1 MNAPP
6 LSNWPDAIDHPK
18 TPSKNK
24 LRNLFFNYINM
35 SAENIWRGIDKS
47 SHVWR
52 LSADSARI
60 AQTCNSYLTFI
71 SLRWKLSESI
81 PERFSYLDIWI
92 YKYCTS
98 IEIMAITF
106 INGIAITSRNSE
118 GTKQGW
124 SLRIRAWK
132 LQEKYYERE
141 LHIIFWNAALIL

>member
-1 MNAPP
+1 MNAPSP
-6 LSNWPDAIDHPK
+6 IGHMQLTILQLHPK
-18 TPSKNK
+18 IS
-24 LRNLFFNYINM
+24 YINM

-106 INGIAITSRNSE
+106 INGIIAITSRNSE

>member
-1 MNAPP
+1 MLYLNIDHEVIEWMPPP

-71 SLRWKLSESI
+71 SYRWKLSESI
-81 PERFSYLDIWI
+81 PERFSYWDIFEYINIVHQW
-92 YKYCTS
+92 KQLHSLPSGFS
-98 IEIMAITF
+98 IR
-106 INGIAITSRNSE
+106 RNKT
-118 GTKQGW
+118 GFQP
-124 SLRIRAWK
+124 
-132 LQEKYYERE
+132 QY
-141 LHIIFWNAALIL
+141 